1 MVVVVV
7 VVVVVVMVM
16 VVVVV
21 VGMIGIM
28 RVSMLAPVVVPMF
41 RCLQTMCRCLRQ
53 EPFPLRQ
60 MLHHLFGLVATALWM
75 RFRDD
80 EKPTREQDEQNCD
93 APVGAHCRPR
103 EKFRACEGKRRVA
116 RVQVLF

>member
-7 VVVVVVMVM
+7 VVVVVVMVV

-53 EPFPLRQ
+53 EPFSSEAN
-60 MLHHLFGLVATALWM
+60 ATSPFWTRRDCAL
-75 RFRDD
+75 D
-80 EKPTREQDEQNCD
+80 EIP
-93 APVGAHCRPR
+93 
-103 EKFRACEGKRRVA
+103 
-116 RVQVLF
+116 